1 MALTDEDFELL
12 GSLRGM
18 RVFATTLQEIVN
30 DPSRDLDSFED
41 KIKEA
46 LDALGLPANRGHVVE
61 LPSG

>member
-1 MALTDEDFELL
+1 MALTDEDFDKL

-18 RVFATTLQEIVN
+18 RVFAATIQEIVN
-30 DPSRDLDSFED
+30 DPSRDNDSFQD

>member
-1 MALTDEDFELL
+1 MALTDEDFDKL

-18 RVFATTLQEIVN
+18 RVFAATIQEIVN
-30 DPSRDLDSFED
+30 DPSRDNDSFED